1 MVLELLKTL
10 LVSTLE
16 LLFVPAE
23 EITEDKSA
31 PEDGNKEPEEV
42 AGGTEAVVDEFGR
55 EEGTEVVTAELDV
68 AEETGVEETGGMIT
82 VSSGALSLPASSE

>member
-1 MVLELLKTL
+1 M
-10 LVSTLE
+10 
-16 LLFVPAE
+16 
-23 EITEDKSA
+23 
-31 PEDGNKEPEEV
+31 
-42 AGGTEAVVDEFGR
+42 DEFGR